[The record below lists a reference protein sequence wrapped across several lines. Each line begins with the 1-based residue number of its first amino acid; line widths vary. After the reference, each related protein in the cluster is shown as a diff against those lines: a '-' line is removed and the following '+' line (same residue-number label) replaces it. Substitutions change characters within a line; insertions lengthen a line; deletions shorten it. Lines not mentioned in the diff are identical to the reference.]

1 MDEVTSEVVQQW
13 LRKAGHDL
21 QNIRNNLAA
30 ENIPTDTV
38 CFHAQQA
45 IEKLLKG
52 MLVANARNISKTHD
66 LVKLLTD
73 VADILPELLP
83 YEDQLEDISEY
94 GVGVRYPNY
103 FFEPTLDEARHAYEV
118 ALQIETIILHKLQIR
133 KQH

>member
-1 MDEVTSEVVQQW
+1 MDEVTAEIVRQW
-13 LRKAGHDL
+13 FHKAEHDL

-52 MLVANARNISKTHD
+52 VLVAHSRNISKTHD

-73 VADILPELLP
+73 IADILPELLP
-83 YEDQLEDISEY
+83 YEEQLEDISEY
-94 GVGVRYPNY
+94 GVGIRYPDD
-103 FFEPTLDEARHAYEV
+103 FFEPTLDEGRHAYEV
-118 ALQIETIILHKLQIR
+118 ALDIETIILNKIR
-133 KQH
+133 F